1 MSFVRVGNY
10 FFRKSKIVYVN
21 VSSSG
26 LFGNNYALNI
36 LYDMPRPGDFKSPT
50 TDFQVYYDKRCLKQ
64 LLLDVNSVVS
74 NNDNCIIGSGAA
86 TLLGYNKSRE

>member
-1 MSFVRVGNY
+1 MSFVWVGNY

-26 LFGNNYALNI
+26 LFGNNYVLNI
-36 LYDMPRPGDFKSPT
+36 LYDMPRSGDFKSPT

-64 LLLDVNSVVS
+64 LLLDMNSIIS
-74 NNDNCIIGSGAA
+74 DNDDCLLGRGAS
-86 TLLGYNKSRE
+86 TLLGHKNNE